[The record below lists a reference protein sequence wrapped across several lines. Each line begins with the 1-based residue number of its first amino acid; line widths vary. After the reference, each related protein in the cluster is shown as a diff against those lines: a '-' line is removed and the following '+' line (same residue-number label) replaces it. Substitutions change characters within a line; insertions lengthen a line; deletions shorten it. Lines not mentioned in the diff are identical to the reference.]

1 LALDTAEAQTDRL
14 VLMMATRELIGPQMV
29 VTQCDEDGSR
39 VKVAFRVPGSRFGP
53 VVVKLT
59 PLEAER
65 LARKLITAA
74 AP

>member
-1 LALDTAEAQTDRL
+1 MS
-14 VLMMATRELIGPQMV
+14 VRELTGPQFV
-29 VTQCDEDGSR
+29 VNQRPEDRSG
-39 VKVAFRVPGSRFGP
+39 VHVTFRVPGSRFGP

-74 AP
+74 FP